1 MKQRQLFN
9 IYFYTFKKTIYM
21 KPLTSVC
28 SFAILLVMAS
38 CNDTATTETPAAKTD
53 TPAATTASTSA
64 PPVQVDSATGAKNM
78 MDYMTPG
85 DVHAMLA
92 KSNGT
97 WNVETSMYMAP
108 GAPPQTS
115 KGKAV
120 NKMILGGR
128 YQVSEFKGTMMGQP
142 FEGLSTLGY
151 DKHKNIFENTW
162 VDNMGTGITKMTGPW
177 DDATKSITFT
187 GKMMDPMTKQ
197 DMDIKQVFK
206 IIDDNTQQMEMFSIA
221 PDKSEVKFMEIKYTR
236 AK

>member
-1 MKQRQLFN
+1 
-9 IYFYTFKKTIYM
+9 M
-21 KPLTSVC
+21 KPFISVC
-28 SFAILLVMAS
+28 SLAILLVIAS

-53 TPAATTASTSA
+53 TPSTAATTTPT
-64 PPVQVDSATGAKNM
+64 PPPQVDSATAQKNM
-78 MDYMTPG
+78 MEYMTPG
-85 DVHAMLA
+85 DIHTMLA

-108 GAPPQTS
+108 GAPPETS

-142 FEGLSTLGY
+142 FEGVSTLGY

-162 VDNMGTGITKMTGPW
+162 VDNMGTGITKMTGTW
-177 DDATKSITFT
+177 DEAAKSINFS
-187 GKMMDPMTKQ
+187 GKMMDPMTKHEV
-197 DMDIKQVFK
+197 DVKQVFK
-206 IIDDNTQQMEMFSIA
+206 IVDDNTQQMEMFMVGADGSQT
-221 PDKSEVKFMEIKYTR
+221 KMMEIKYTR